1 MSKDEFRD
9 AYERAKLD
17 YEERVEHDI
26 IGMVGLYDVECFE
39 ILVKRNEPMK
49 IKIKWDIANKKHYFK
64 CPNCDKEIG
73 RYNKYCPRCGQAL
86 DWSDS

>member
-49 IKIKWDIANKKHYFK
+49 ANIKT
-64 CPNCDKEIG
+64 
-73 RYNKYCPRCGQAL
+73 YNKYDIIFLCSKCNSIVKRFDYYCSSCGQAL
-86 DWSDS
+86 DWTDK